1 MIISKLLLYFTF
13 LFSTLKLPTAMYY
26 LSIYSKSI
34 KAIVKKKKKLQKFL
48 KIQRGKVAFLKN

>member
-34 KAIVKKKKKLQKFL
+34 KAIVKKKLQKFL